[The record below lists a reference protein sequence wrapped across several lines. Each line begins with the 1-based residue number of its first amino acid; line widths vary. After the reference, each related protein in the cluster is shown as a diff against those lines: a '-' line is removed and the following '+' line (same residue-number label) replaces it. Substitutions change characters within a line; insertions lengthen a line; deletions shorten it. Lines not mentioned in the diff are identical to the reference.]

1 MKALLPK
8 PNALRTQLAA
18 ALVSAALLGALTAR
32 MLAVLWPAPDSNWL
46 GLATML
52 LATTLFLVV
61 ALVLSRLL
69 ARQLLLPL
77 DALAQATEKIT
88 ADTPVMA
95 PVPAVTMTEL
105 LPVVQA
111 INTLCLGLADAHN
124 TLEAS
129 VAARTQALAISET
142 RLNHVINA
150 SAEGFWDSDLSCNR
164 VQINPRCCQL
174 LGFAE
179 GHLSCSSEAFWAVV
193 PVQDRDTTRAAVR
206 SCLKTDTPFKRE
218 QQLNRSDGS
227 VIWVS
232 LHGSVVER
240 NAAGRATRM
249 VGSVIDITE
258 RHQAQTA
265 LSDRTEELHTI
276 LDLSP
281 DGFVLF
287 DHTRRVKYINPA
299 FTRLT
304 GIEPDTVLG
313 FDEPAF
319 WRDLSLRCL
328 TTLPAISVAGATGGI
343 EHPKPACKADV
354 LQETK
359 RGQVGNGHRI
369 DMPNEPSATVPSGLE
384 ATFSIAFKS
393 FVAGEP
399 GERRNRLL
407 VDIALP
413 LRRVLAITRQVS
425 QTSRVAHILCF
436 RDVTHETEV
445 ERLKSEFLS
454 TAAHELRTPLAN
466 IYGFAEIL
474 LNQEFDEKSRQEFL
488 QIIYRQS
495 HVMSLLINEL
505 LDLSR
510 IEARHAKDF
519 APANIS
525 ALALVEEVVASF
537 NRPPGRA
544 APLIRAPADD
554 LLIYVDHNKAR
565 QALVNLL
572 SNAYKYSPE
581 GGEVHIAIDQAGTA
595 DGMPRVAIG
604 ICDQGIGMTPQQTSH
619 VFERFYRANRT
630 SKISGTGLG
639 MSIVKEIVEL
649 HGGSVSVDSTL
660 GKGTCVS
667 LLLPSAR
674 ADNA

>member
-1 MKALLPK
+1 MKTLLFK
-8 PNALRTQLAA
+8 PNSLRVQLTLALAGAVLF
-18 ALVSAALLGALTAR
+18 GALTPR
-32 MLAVLWPAPDSNWL
+32 LLAALWSTTDGSSPDLVS
-46 GLATML
+46 ML
-52 LATTLFLVV
+52 LAVTLFLTV

-69 ARQLLLPL
+69 AQTLLAPL
-77 DALAQATEKIT
+77 EALAQASEKIT
-88 ADTPVMA
+88 ADTPEMA
-95 PVPAVTMTEL
+95 PVPVTTEL
-105 LPVVQA
+105 LPMVQA
-111 INTLCLGLADAHN
+111 INTLALTDARN
-124 TLEAS
+124 THEAA
-129 VAARTQALAISET
+129 VAARTQALAASET

-150 SAEGFWDSDLSCNR
+150 SAEGFWDWDLSCNR
-164 VQINPRCCQL
+164 VQINPRCGQL
-174 LGFAE
+174 LGLEE
-179 GHLSCSSEAFWAVV
+179 GQLSYPSETLWIFV
-193 PVQDRDTTRAAVR
+193 PVPDRDATQATIR
-206 SCLKTDTPFKRE
+206 SCLKTDLPCMRE
-218 QQLNRSDGS
+218 QQLNRPDGS
-227 VIWVS
+227 VIWVK

-240 NAAGRATRM
+240 NAAGRATRL

-258 RHQAQTA
+258 RHQAQAA
-265 LSDRTEELHTI
+265 LHDRTEELRTI

-287 DHTRRVKYINPA
+287 DHTRQVKYINPA

-510 IEARHAKDF
+510 IEAR
-519 APANIS
+519 I
-525 ALALVEEVVASF
+525 
-537 NRPPGRA
+537 PPG
-544 APLIRAPADD
+544 
-554 LLIYVDHNKAR
+554 
-565 QALVNLL
+565 
-572 SNAYKYSPE
+572 
-581 GGEVHIAIDQAGTA
+581 
-595 DGMPRVAIG
+595 PRV
-604 ICDQGIGMTPQQTSH
+604 QGRQC
-619 VFERFYRANRT
+619 R
-630 SKISGTGLG
+630 
-639 MSIVKEIVEL
+639 
-649 HGGSVSVDSTL
+649 
-660 GKGTCVS
+660 
-667 LLLPSAR
+667 
-674 ADNA
+674 